1 MDNYRDTQNLKT
13 LKSTPTIKT
22 YSYQYKLTIYA
33 RDDEIK
39 RRYDSIN
46 LKIISAR
53 NKRGI

>member
-1 MDNYRDTQNLKT
+1 MDNYRDTHNLKT